1 MYTSPLQLFRVI
13 LQGWGNSIIAFRLI
27 RRKQLDSYTVNL
39 TNAHATVIHN
49 VPFIL

>member
-27 RRKQLDSYTVNL
+27 RRKQTLIIVNL
-39 TNAHATVIHN
+39 TNAHATVI
-49 VPFIL
+49 